1 MKDKKGGRMS
11 GIRIL
16 KFLINWL
23 FVICFLVGNIGYACA
38 SSDPLIDSGS
48 YQNKTENSGVP
59 QLPDYSEG
67 NSAEDSTPS
76 ATPLEEKEI
85 KAPENNS
92 TENKGQGK
100 ISSETPNVQDSK
112 GITDI
117 DSKNTQVDKRKT
129 AEPEKPVSKKQLPLK
144 KAPPSASVN
153 LHGEKTEVI
162 SGEDILLKLS
172 AVNLITKPVMHVQVI
187 IIPPSG
193 MSVSSSEFVQSGAGQ
208 YTTTYELEPGQG
220 RDIEVRIETNQP
232 GNFTVQGR
240 VVYYYGKNT
249 KNVEDYTL
257 ELPITVKDKTDFYL
271 EQVPG
276 FKFASLIFTLIA
288 VFVVRRIK
296 WL

>member
-1 MKDKKGGRMS
+1 MS
-11 GIRIL
+11 GKKIL
-16 KFLINWL
+16 KFLIGWL
-23 FVICFLVGNIGYACA
+23 LVACFLIGSTGYVFAF
-38 SSDPLIDSGS
+38 SDPLIDSGS
-48 YQNKTENSGVP
+48 YQNKTEDSGVI
-59 QLPDYSEG
+59 QLPEDSTG
-67 NSAEDSTPS
+67 NSAENSKPS

-85 KAPENNS
+85 KNSENNS
-92 TENKGQGK
+92 TLNKEPEK
-100 ISSETPNVQDSK
+100 SPSETPNVQDSK
-112 GITDI
+112 GTENT
-117 DSKNTQVDKRKT
+117 DSKTTQDDKRKT
-129 AEPEKPVSKKQLPLK
+129 PETEKPVNKKQSFLK
-144 KAPPSASVN
+144 QAPPSASVN

-232 GNFTVQGR
+232 GNFNVQGR

-271 EQVPG
+271 EEMPG
-276 FKFASLIFTLIA
+276 FTFASLIFMLIFI
-288 VFVVRRIK
+288 FVQKRIK
-296 WL
+296 

>member
-1 MKDKKGGRMS
+1 MS

-16 KFLINWL
+16 KVLLNWL
-23 FVICFLVGNIGYACA
+23 FVVCFLVGNIGYACA
-38 SSDPLIDSGS
+38 SSDPLTDPGS
-48 YQNKTENSGVP
+48 YQNKTDNSGVI
-59 QLPDYSEG
+59 QLPEDSAG
-67 NSAEDSTPS
+67 SSAENSKPS

-85 KAPENNS
+85 KNSENNS
-92 TENKGQGK
+92 TENKEPEK
-100 ISSETPNVQDSK
+100 SPSETPNVQDSK
-112 GITDI
+112 GTENT

-129 AEPEKPVSKKQLPLK
+129 AETEKPVSKKQLTSK

-153 LHGEKTEVI
+153 LHGEKTDVI
-162 SGEDILLKLS
+162 AGEDILLKLS
-172 AVNLITKPVMHVQVI
+172 AVNLITRPIMHVQVI

-232 GNFTVQGR
+232 GDFTVQGR

-257 ELPITVKDKTDFYL
+257 ELPITVKDKTDFYR
-271 EQVPG
+271 EEMPG
-276 FKFASLIFTLIA
+276 FTFASLIFMLI
-288 VFVVRRIK
+288 VIFVQKRIK
-296 WL
+296 